1 MAQTIIGLNDAKAV
15 KRYSGNLAVDIGRK
29 GYWTR
34 KFMGKGEVPTRPIWQ
49 LTDLEADA
57 GEKISYDLSLQL
69 NMSPIEGDS
78 ELHGKEEALSFFTDF
93 NYLRSQARA

>member
-15 KRYSGNLAVDIGRK
+15 KRYSGNLAVDVGRK

-34 KFMGKGEVPTRPIWQ
+34 KFMGKGATPTKPIWQ

-57 GEKISYDLSLQL
+57 GEQITYDLSIFTESRLVTRVAL
-69 NMSPIEGDS
+69 N
-78 ELHGKEEALSFFTDF
+78 
-93 NYLRSQARA
+93 